1 MLISELTPKQCLQAY
16 LCCSYMYYIQF
27 ESLVEDHEYDALSK
41 KLLDHRLRNGRLSGG
56 ILAQMTVMIRL
67 DIYDPRPGPVLP
79 KERKNRVA
87 HVPRDVCGI
96 PDEVLSCS

>member
-41 KLLDHRLRNGRLSGG
+41 KLLDNYEDWQDHQHAYLVS
-56 ILAQMTVMIRL
+56 
-67 DIYDPRPGPVLP
+67 
-79 KERKNRVA
+79 KEDLQAGTLFTKKDDDY
-87 HVPRDVCGI
+87 P
-96 PDEVLSCS
+96 EVVKQAATIWMRGTT